1 MRATM
6 TLGFG
11 FCDFDLGVD
20 RLLGRKIGVF
30 AVLAATISLT
40 AQSSFSETTEC
51 RTGPGAPAPQ
61 GKHWYYR
68 VDRTNN
74 RHCWYLQSAAM
85 QVRSHVPAKSNPE
98 SSPAKQALASL
109 EQPQASSENVSVQT
123 ASTETVP
130 DETPFFEPPVGKPAV
145 TNFGGRWF
153 DLPKSVDLTAGEFA
167 TSRTKYADER
177 VSTDAT
183 LQMPAAWFVAQDSS
197 GALRYNSAGA
207 ANFGSILLA
216 GALGMLACGGALKLT
231 RLLHNS
237 GIRRRLTSNQLP
249 YDPVFGLRELL
260 RNLRRAEGRESPRSF
275 APLSRQLEDSPI
287 GDYVGHR
294 AHSTLR
300 GLERDPAM
308 V

>member
-1 MRATM
+1 M
-6 TLGFG
+6 
-11 FCDFDLGVD
+11 D
-20 RLLGRKIGVF
+20 RLLGRKIGIF

-40 AQSSFSETTEC
+40 TQSSFSETTEC

-74 RHCWYLQSAAM
+74 RHCWYLQSAGL
-85 QVRSHVPAKSNPE
+85 QVRSHVPDTSNPE
-98 SSPAKQALASL
+98 LNPAKQDWASS
-109 EQPQASSENVSVQT
+109 EQAQASSENVSVQT
-123 ASTETVP
+123 ASPPLARAETIP
-130 DETPFFEPPVGKPAV
+130 DEPPFFEPPIGKPAV
-145 TNFGGRWF
+145 TDFGGRWF
-153 DLPKSVDLTAGEFA
+153 DLPESVDLSAGEFA

-177 VSTDAT
+177 VLTDAT
-183 LQMPAAWFVAQDSS
+183 VQMPAAWFVAPDPS

-216 GALGMLACGGALKLT
+216 GALGALACGGALKFT

-260 RNLRRAEGRESPRSF
+260 RDLRRAEGRESPRSF
-275 APLSRQLEDSPI
+275 APLSRQLEDSPN

-294 AHSTLR
+294 AHSTFQ
-300 GLERDPAM
+300 GLDRDPAM